1 MASVLQLFA
10 DMLRLRT
17 RPQDLPA
24 SDRWLLGSAA
34 ALVATSML
42 AIRRIYP
49 PDLALARI
57 GLDLAL
63 QVAFVLGA
71 LRLTGHPERFR
82 QTFTALCGTGALL
95 VLLTWP
101 LIDILLDREP
111 DEELFAL
118 AMLGLFVVYA
128 WSVVVVGHILRH
140 ALDLGLGKAVLIA
153 LAYILAAT
161 VIADTMVP
169 APALEQG

>member
-10 DMLRLRT
+10 DMLRLRA

-24 SDRWLLGSAA
+24 SDSLLLGSVAA
-34 ALVATSML
+34 AIGASML
-42 AIRRIYP
+42 AIRRLYP

-57 GLDLAL
+57 GMDLLL
-63 QVAFVLGA
+63 QLGFVVAA
-71 LRLTGHPERFR
+71 LRITGRPERFR

-101 LIDILLDREP
+101 LIEIVLERGP
-111 DEELFAL
+111 EETLFGVALITLFA
-118 AMLGLFVVYA
+118 VYG

-140 ALDLGLGKAVLIA
+140 ALDIGLGKAVGIS
-153 LAYILAAT
+153 LAYMLASTA
-161 VIADTMVP
+161 IADSVVP
-169 APALEQG
+169 VPEGGMP